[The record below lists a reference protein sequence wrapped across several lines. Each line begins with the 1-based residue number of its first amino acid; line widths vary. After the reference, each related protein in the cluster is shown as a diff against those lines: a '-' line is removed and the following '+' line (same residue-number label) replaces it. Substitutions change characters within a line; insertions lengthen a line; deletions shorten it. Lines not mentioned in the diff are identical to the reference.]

1 MTSTDE
7 AYRAR
12 RDTEIDKAR
21 ANVTA
26 MTRTYHTITAN
37 APDANT
43 AIARLVP
50 RVLYQGWNSL
60 ESASLIALL
69 VATVAELADVTTR
82 ETDQPATTQPAT
94 EERA

>member
-1 MTSTDE
+1 MTTTDE

-26 MTRTYHTITAN
+26 MTRTYRTITAD
-37 APDANT
+37 APDTNT

-50 RVLYQGWNSL
+50 RVLYQGWNPL

-82 ETDQPATTQPAT
+82 ETTQPATTQPAT